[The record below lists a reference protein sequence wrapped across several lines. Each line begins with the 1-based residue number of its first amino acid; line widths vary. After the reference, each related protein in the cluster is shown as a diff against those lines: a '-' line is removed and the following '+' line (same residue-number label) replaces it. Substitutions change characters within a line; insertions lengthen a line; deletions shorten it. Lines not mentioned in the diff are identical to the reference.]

1 MDAFVKIIRSVGT
14 SSADAAGPVAAS
26 ANKQSKS
33 DVRKEK
39 KRAKEEKKRAN
50 ESKIQSVRTRIGASI
65 RGAFGSA
72 PSTQTFG
79 SALSIQK
86 KGGKRRQSTDD
97 GSISSV
103 DGSLSSSISSRRRK
117 TSMKSIASD
126 EASLE
131 SMEQTPRR
139 GGKKKRSK
147 SSATSAPSSATSA
160 PSSILVLK
168 GSRTP
173 AQSRQEYHRPTTDF
187 MGWRRLRLHELV
199 SLEIGD
205 SFLLIVPGDAR
216 REDESLKRSRADLRV
231 RLLRH
236 VKPFFDRETRGVE
249 EDSMFETLSLLMNE
263 RHGIRRNKSTHIELH
278 CVVASYPHRDDYLYE
293 CLDEA
298 DMKDHI
304 KKGAGI
310 ELSLVE
316 YPGDTLLLK
325 WKEAQSVL
333 AFVEMHHGDECEQI
347 ALPTRSAFHLYC
359 DDFGSIYDEIKG
371 DPIQEIL
378 LANEVLKKEVRH
390 LAIQTSKAT
399 KAAKAQADSAD
410 DFDAALKL
418 ELELELDGGSLAAFA
433 NRTDNKFK
441 KAWIQHYSYPFQDL
455 SRLLGSDDVTDSIAE
470 DIRTSFPKHYAVLQS
485 LFFSKRSHE
494 PANKAKPSYKERM
507 RSLTT
512 HFLAIVRVRNPR
524 HLMHWAITGTMA
536 MFHAGIPGRLTGTL
550 QINELIGF
558 TTFTHTSLSKTVQ
571 ESFDK
576 RVFNR
581 SEYCLQVSRQDI

>member
-1 MDAFVKIIRSVGT
+1 MDAFVKLIRSVGT
-14 SSADAAGPVAAS
+14 ASADAAADAAGPVAVS
-26 ANKQSKS
+26 AKKQSQN
-33 DVRKEK
+33 EK
-39 KRAKEEKKRAN
+39 REEKKKAKDKKTRSN
-50 ESKIQSVRTRIGASI
+50 ESKIKSLRIQIGASI
-65 RGAFGSA
+65 SDAFGTA
-72 PSTQTFG
+72 PS
-79 SALSIQK
+79 IQRK

-205 SFLLIVPGDAR
+205 SFMLIVPGDAQ
-216 REDESLKRSRADLRV
+216 REDELLKRSRADLRF

-236 VKPFFDRETRGVE
+236 VKPFFERETRGVE

-455 SRLLGSDDVTDSIAE
+455 SRLIGSDDVTDSIAE
-470 DIRTSFPKHYAVLQS
+470 DIRTSFPKHYAVLES